1 MAYLKDMNTPTY
13 CFQAGYTRVTSGCI
27 QVFSSDVMAREGS
40 EQATALFTFLL
51 FLELSVTRFFVLAKA
66 KQR

>member
-1 MAYLKDMNTPTY
+1 
-13 CFQAGYTRVTSGCI
+13 
-27 QVFSSDVMAREGS
+27 MAREGS